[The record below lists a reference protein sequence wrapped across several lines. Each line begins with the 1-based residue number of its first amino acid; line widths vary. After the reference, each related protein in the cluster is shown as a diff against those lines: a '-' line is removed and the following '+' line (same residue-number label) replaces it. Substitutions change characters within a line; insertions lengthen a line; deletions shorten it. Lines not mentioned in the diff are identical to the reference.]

1 MLKYLINMKLTENS
15 KSNVLAHWHFTNEQW
30 REYLYYEK
38 LDFESNTFV
47 DLRMILTSG
56 IAVISI
62 IAIIGGAKGGPA
74 VFLLVLILGTVFFG
88 FCYLIHWLVRKSAEQ
103 QLQKQTG
110 EVKITKLGV
119 DINGVTFNWR
129 GHWSLPEIYKEHI
142 YIGEEKM
149 LLLNFR
155 CTGSIAVKGGR
166 EPVEKKCLVP
176 VQLGKEAEAD
186 FVIAE
191 ITENFFKK

>member
-1 MLKYLINMKLTENS
+1 MKSTENS
-15 KSNVLAHWHFTNEQW
+15 KSKVLANWHFTNEQW

-38 LDFESNTFV
+38 MEFESNTFV
-47 DLRMILTSG
+47 DLRMILTFG
-56 IAVISI
+56 VATLFI

-74 VFLLVLILGTVFFG
+74 VFVFVMILGTVFFG
-88 FCYLIHWLVRKSAEQ
+88 FCYLIHRLVRISAEQ

-119 DINGVTFNWR
+119 NINGVTFDWR
-129 GHWSLPEIYKEHI
+129 GHWSLPEIYKDHI

-155 CTGSIAVKGGR
+155 CSGSIAVKGGR
-166 EPVEKKCLVP
+166 EPVEKRCLVP
-176 VQLGKEAEAD
+176 VQIGKESEAD

-191 ITENFFKK
+191 ITKNYFKK

>member
-1 MLKYLINMKLTENS
+1 MEISHKYEINRIFKI
-15 KSNVLAHWHFTNEQW
+15 KCAGALAFYNRAW

-38 LDFESNTFV
+38 LEFESHSFV

-56 IAVISI
+56 IAVTSI
-62 IAIIGGAKGGPA
+62 IAITGGVKGGPA
-74 VFLLVLILGTVFFG
+74 VFVLILILGTVFLA
-88 FCYLIHWLVRKSAEQ
+88 FCYLLHRLVRKSSEQ

-110 EVKITKLGV
+110 EVKISKIGV
-119 DINGVTFNWR
+119 DINGVIFDWR
-129 GHWSLPEIYKEHI
+129 GQWSLPEIYKEHI
-142 YIGEEKM
+142 YIGEEKL

-166 EPVEKKCLVP
+166 EPVEKRCLVP
-176 VQLGKEAEAD
+176 VQLGKEVEAD

-191 ITENFFKK
+191 ITKNFFKK

>member
-1 MLKYLINMKLTENS
+1 MKSTENS
-15 KSNVLAHWHFTNEQW
+15 KSKVLAHWHFTNEQW

-38 LDFESNTFV
+38 MEFESNSLV
-47 DLRMILTSG
+47 DLRTILTFG
-56 IAVISI
+56 VAALFI

-74 VFLLVLILGTVFFG
+74 VFVFILILGTVFFG
-88 FCYLIHWLVRKSAEQ
+88 FCYLIHRLIRKSAEQ

-119 DINGVTFNWR
+119 NINGVTFDWR
-129 GHWSLPEIYKEHI
+129 GHWSLPEIYKDHI

-155 CTGSIAVKGGR
+155 CSGSIAVKGGR
-166 EPVEKKCLVP
+166 EPVEKRCLVP
-176 VQLGKEAEAD
+176 VQIGKESEAD

-191 ITENFFKK
+191 ITKNYFKK